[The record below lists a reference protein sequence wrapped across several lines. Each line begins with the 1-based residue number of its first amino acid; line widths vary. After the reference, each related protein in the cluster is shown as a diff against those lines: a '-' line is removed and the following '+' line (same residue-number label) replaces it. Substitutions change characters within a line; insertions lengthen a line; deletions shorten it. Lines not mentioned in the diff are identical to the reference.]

1 MQRQWPQA
9 ILPPTRTLVPIY
21 ASKFPQP
28 PKLPPTRNLR
38 QNLRGFLIALT
49 TAFGTLAGMEFS
61 DTPLSVTPPTTCVTL
76 SPKIGI
82 PQNRC
87 ITAADYAKYTSIP
100 TSKNALQPYRTPTQ
114 EKQRIQPKNFA
125 LVGDSNRDGKIDDN
139 DFTDTKTWTWQTGPF
154 ILFNMDDDDKKGRP
168 DWQDRIVNG
177 PKDEEDLSKITLQLA
192 PQFQKNIVTLIAD
205 PKSRPYINVFQ
216 KTTRG
221 WVPVTLDGSQPLP
234 YTKQLILGVEAK
246 QFANRNWNGL
256 VTLQAVAKEK
266 NKIVSQDTI
275 EMRVSPW
282 LMVPNTA
289 KVKELYVSDVG
300 MANRE
305 FVSQLRAGITPTGAK
320 VNVVPGGTTWKQ
332 DTMEIGYVQFPKDGK
347 MREFNVVLNGLRP
360 QASDFYPRS
369 LLSKDFGWFQVGKPR
384 RLDALN
390 QWTDWFGNLEV
401 TPPIPGYSL
410 GRIYYGNAGSVAF
423 HPDVIDFLKAQ
434 EIQGP
439 PLDIDTSWLAIRHVD
454 EIISFI
460 PTPSG
465 KPLMMIVS
473 PEEGVKLLKSLD
485 KKGHKN
491 ELINRGLSSQ
501 TTVSSALQNKNL
513 IEYNLR
519 LQAKN
524 INAIEEKVKR
534 EFNLT
539 NDQIIRVPA
548 MFDFGGSSWWPNM
561 VNSVVVNG
569 RLMVSNPRGAII
581 NGKDFTQEEFRRRVA
596 ASALTVY
603 FLNDRYYQELRG
615 NTHCATNTRR
625 DGVEKPFW
633 ESLPER
639 LNSQQVAGKR

>member
-1 MQRQWPQA
+1 MHRQWPQA
-9 ILPPTRTLVPIY
+9 ILPPTGTLAPIPKTY
-21 ASKFPQP
+21 TPHL

-38 QNLRGFLIALT
+38 QNLRGLLIALT

-61 DTPLSVTPPTTCVTL
+61 DTPLSVTPPTNCVTL
-76 SPKIGI
+76 TPKSDT

-87 ITAADYAKYTSIP
+87 ITPADFAKYTTKP
-100 TSKNALQPYRTPTQ
+100 AKTALQPYRTPEQ
-114 EKQRIQPKNFA
+114 EKKRLERKNFA

-177 PKDEEDLSKITLQLA
+177 PKDEEDLAKITLQLN
-192 PQFQKNIVTLIAD
+192 PQFQKNIVTLTAD

-221 WVPVTLDGSQPLP
+221 WVPVSLDGSQPLP

-256 VTLQAVAKEK
+256 VTLQAKAKERDK
-266 NKIVSQDTI
+266 TI
-275 EMRVSPW
+275 ATDSVEMRVSPW

-300 MANRE
+300 MANRQ

-332 DTMEIGYVQFPKDGK
+332 DTMEIGYVQFPKDSK
-347 MREFNVVLNGLRP
+347 LREFNVVLNGLRP

-369 LLSKDFGWFQVGKPR
+369 LLSNDFGWFQVGKPR

-401 TPPIPGYSL
+401 TPPIPGYPL
-410 GRIYYGNAGSVAF
+410 GRIYYGNAGTFAF
-423 HPDVIDFLKAQ
+423 HPEVVDFLKAQ
-434 EIQGP
+434 EVQGP
-439 PLDIDTSWLAIRHVD
+439 PIDLDTSWLAIRHVD

-473 PEEGVKLLKSLD
+473 PEEGVNLLKELD
-485 KKGHKN
+485 KKGYGN

-501 TTVSSALQNKNL
+501 TTVKAALNNKNL

-519 LQAKN
+519 LQTKHL
-524 INAIEEKVKR
+524 NAIQEKVKR

-539 NDQIIRVPA
+539 DDQIIRIPA
-548 MFDFGGSSWWPNM
+548 MFNFGGSSLWPNM

-581 NGKDFTQEEFRRRVA
+581 NGKDYTQEEFRRRVTP
-596 ASALTVY
+596 SALKVY
-603 FLNDRYYQELRG
+603 FLDDRYYQELRG

-633 ESLPER
+633 DSLPDW
-639 LNSQQVAGKR
+639 LNSQQVAGQK